1 MDTNGKSAAAKLSRL
16 SQYEN
21 QKDGAARKP
30 EKRDLDLQGGEAGAD
45 SKAREG
51 RQRPKRMRF
60 AQVERGGQAL
70 DGKGHHES

>member
-1 MDTNGKSAAAKLSRL
+1 LSRL

-21 QKDGAARKP
+21 QKDGAAQKP
-30 EKRDLDLQGGEAGAD
+30 EKRDLDLQGGEAGVTGAPSVE

-51 RQRPKRMRF
+51 RQRSKRRRF
-60 AQVERGGQAL
+60 AQGERGRQAL